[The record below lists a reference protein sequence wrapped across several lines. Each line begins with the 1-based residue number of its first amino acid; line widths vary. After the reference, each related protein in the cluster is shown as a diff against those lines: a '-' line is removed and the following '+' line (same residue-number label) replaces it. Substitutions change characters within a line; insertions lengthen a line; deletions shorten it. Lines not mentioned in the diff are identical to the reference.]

1 LPRNKHGRLPPEFAG
16 RFSPRIWLLFH
27 GGLLAALGL
36 SLLFLGP
43 VRVNTNLLDILP
55 ASPGGARSVAAADK
69 KLGDRTSRQLTVL
82 IGHRDF
88 PQAKEGA
95 ESLYAGLSGPSA
107 EGLFENVS
115 LYVDETVSGQLAGY
129 LFNYRYALLDRET
142 RALLESGD
150 ARLVAAEALSSVYG
164 AFTFAALDNLERDPF
179 LLAERNMKQFLE
191 TALASGGSMSL
202 RDDVLASQYGPSPD
216 AEKLWY
222 VLLRASLTPRGA
234 AITNTDSGV
243 KKIYDASAALAAENP
258 GLSFIYSGGPFHS
271 YESSSSAQ
279 REISLISTVTL
290 LIIAALLLY
299 VFRSPLPIIA
309 SVAAVCLSILSA
321 AAAALLFFREVHV
334 LSFVFGTT
342 LIGTCVDY
350 SIHYFIHWKGNPLI
364 ESGPGIR
371 QFIVKGILLSFVST
385 EVCFAALFFA
395 PFIILKQFAVFSFVG
410 LLSSFLSV
418 SIVYP
423 LIALPP
429 EGRRALP
436 LPGWAARARPDS
448 SRRRILAPRKALLA
462 LIFAA
467 SVVLL
472 AANRDKLRVE
482 NDIRGL
488 YTMTGDLMESERI
501 AAGALDLGSAGW
513 YFIVAG
519 SSPEEVL
526 QNEEALRARL
536 DDGIKAGALRSYLAS
551 SLFVPSRKTQELNY
565 GASRNLLPLADSQ
578 FAALGFPPDSAGAFR
593 RDFEAARDSYVLPP
607 GEAAPPGTGGD
618 ASVGGNIPAYLA
630 ELVSNVWIG
639 EAGGTYY
646 SCVLPLHARDE
657 AVFRAIAEETEN
669 VFFVNK
675 VGDIGSGLDRLTRIM
690 LLLFLGAYLFI
701 TLVVKRF
708 YSWAKT
714 LRICLV
720 PSFLVL
726 VTVTML
732 ACLDIPLGFFPVV
745 GLVLVFGLGLDYMF
759 YITENETK
767 GRPSFL
773 TIAAIF
779 LSFTTTALSFGAL
792 ALSSFVPVR
801 IFGLTV
807 FTGLSAAWAAAMLL
821 SNGRRDNGNS
831 VR

>member
-1 LPRNKHGRLPPEFAG
+1 M
-16 RFSPRIWLLFH
+16 
-27 GGLLAALGL
+27 GL

-43 VRVNTNLLDILP
+43 VRVNTNLFDILP
-55 ASPGGARSVAAADK
+55 ASSGRPRSAAADK

-88 PQAKEGA
+88 LQAKKGA
-95 ESLYAGLSGPSA
+95 EALYAELAGPSA
-107 EGLFENVS
+107 GGLFENVS

-129 LFNYRYALLDRET
+129 LFDYRYALLDGKT
-142 RALLESGD
+142 RALLENGD
-150 ARLVAAEALSSVYG
+150 APLVAAEALSSVYG
-164 AFTFAALDNLERDPF
+164 AFTFTALDNLEQDPF
-179 LLAERNMKQFLE
+179 LLAERSMRQFLE
-191 TALASGGSMSL
+191 TTLSSAGSMSL
-202 RDDVLASQYGPSPD
+202 RDDVLASQYRPSPG
-216 AEKLWY
+216 AEELWY

-234 AITNTDSGV
+234 AITNADSGV
-243 KKIYDASAALAAENP
+243 KKIYDASGVLAAENP
-258 GLSFIYSGGPFHS
+258 GLSFVYSGSPFHS

-290 LIIAALLLY
+290 LIIAFLFIY
-299 VFRSPLPIIA
+299 VFRSPLPIIV
-309 SVAAVCLSILSA
+309 SVTAVCLSILSA
-321 AAAALLFFREVHV
+321 VTAVLLFFREVHV

-350 SIHYFIHWKGNPLI
+350 SIHHFIHWKGNPLI
-364 ESGPGIR
+364 KSGPEVR
-371 QFIVKGILLSFVST
+371 QFIIKGILLSFIST

-395 PFIILKQFAVFSFVG
+395 PFIILKQFAVFSFIG

-418 SIVYP
+418 SFVYP

-429 EGRRALP
+429 ENRRVLP
-436 LPGWAARARPDS
+436 LPGGSARPGDS
-448 SRRRILAPRKALLA
+448 RPAGESGPGFSRRKASVFRKAFLA

-467 SVVLL
+467 SLALL

-501 AAGALDLGSAGW
+501 TAGALNLGSAGW
-513 YFIVAG
+513 YFIIAG

-526 QNEEALRARL
+526 QNEEALRIRL
-536 DDGIKAGALRSYLAS
+536 DDGIKAGILKSYLAS

-565 GASRNLLPLADSQ
+565 EASRNLLPLADSQ
-578 FAALGFPPDSAGAFR
+578 FAALGFPPDSAEAFR
-593 RDFEAARDSYVLPP
+593 RDFEAARGSYVLPP
-607 GEAAPPGTGGD
+607 GGAVPEPGEG
-618 ASVGGNIPAYLA
+618 ASGGGNIPAYLM

-639 EAGGTYY
+639 ETDGAYY

-669 VFFVNK
+669 VFFMNK
-675 VGDIGSGLDRLTRIM
+675 IRDIGDELDKLTRIM
-690 LLLFLGAYLFI
+690 LFLFLGAYLFI
-701 TLVVKRF
+701 ALIVKRF
-708 YSWAKT
+708 YSWVKT

-720 PSFLVL
+720 PFLLVL
-726 VTVTML
+726 VTITML

-745 GLVLVFGLGLDYMF
+745 GLILVFGLGLDYMF

-773 TIAAIF
+773 TIVAIF
-779 LSFTTTALSFGAL
+779 LSFATTALSFGAL

-801 IFGLTV
+801 IFGLTD

-821 SNGRRDNGNS
+821 GNGKREPD
-831 VR
+831 